1 LFKTIVPFRQR
12 GAMYLCTVM
21 KKPANIPVYD
31 ICTLNFVQPLHEEVI
46 ARPFSAYL
54 EEHPNLHFPHRH
66 SFYHLVLFTKGGGSH
81 TIDFEEFP
89 VVPGQLYFMIPG
101 QVHGW
106 DFEGDMDGYIIN
118 FSEDLFRSFLADRQY
133 LDQFAF
139 MQGVARDSVIQLG
152 KAALD
157 ALSMLCEQIIAEIGS
172 RGNRM
177 NDMVRALLIRLLI
190 LADREQYPG
199 DRFRMPQQAGL
210 TLYQFRK
217 LVDQYYA
224 VKRLPKEYAAMLY
237 ITPNHLNALCSEL
250 LGKPAGELIRD
261 RVLLEAKRL
270 LVNAGLSIAEIAY
283 QLNFADNSYFTKFF
297 KKYTGQTPEA
307 FRKAAVDHHL

>member
-1 LFKTIVPFRQR
+1 
-12 GAMYLCTVM
+12 M

-31 ICTLNFVQPLHEEVI
+31 ICTLNFVQPLHEDVI
-46 ARPFSAYL
+46 ARPLALYL
-54 EEHPNLHFPHRH
+54 DEHPNLHFPHRH
-66 SFYHLVLFTKGGGSH
+66 SFYHLVLFTQGCGSH

-89 VVPGQLYFMIPG
+89 VLPGQLYFMSPG

-106 DFEGDMDGYIIN
+106 NFEPGVDGYIIN
-118 FSEDLFRSFLADRQY
+118 FSEDLFRHFLADRQY

-139 MQGVARDSVIQLG
+139 MHGLAGDCVIPLSSSAFTAITAVCRQLVAEVSVKTGGTKDILRSLLLQL
-152 KAALD
+152 
-157 ALSMLCEQIIAEIGS
+157 ML
-172 RGNRM
+172 
-177 NDMVRALLIRLLI
+177 
-190 LADREQYPG
+190 LADREQSG
-199 DRFRMPQQAGL
+199 SQTRMPQQARL

-217 LVDQYYA
+217 LVDEYYA
-224 VKRLPKEYAAMLY
+224 EKRLPKEYAAMLY

-297 KKYTGQTPEA
+297 KKYTGQTPED
-307 FRKAAVDHHL
+307 FRKTSVQYTSKK